1 MPSHSLTELLW
12 HGILFLSLSL
22 FPAFSSGSIGPSCS
36 GDFPSVI
43 RAEMS
48 DNLWAS
54 NSTLAQQRGIFLWV
68 GQQNWDTAHNNQTQ
82 PYPML
87 TVLSTFYNE
96 TYISTTSDGSQDL
109 PCPNSYTYN
118 SDWSFST
125 PLSDEPDYYTYTT
138 SMTCPGFYD
147 LSTSVPLYYQS
158 SANFTGSP
166 ESSPIA
172 KSLASISPKYAP
184 SLLSLVEPQHYLDS
198 SSSTQ
203 PMSINA
209 FYDNAQTVYGLVSSH
224 TNQLLGLG
232 LNSTVLTSLYNTGW
246 IASRSLGLYYGVPQS
261 SSDDSSTVR
270 NGTVILG
277 GYSTS
282 RLLGNFSTETYPIGK
297 FTLPKQCPWEIS
309 VSSVSVGS
317 RTLISNPFT
326 ACIEPSELFLALPH
340 SSYTGSL
347 PSSSANYTITL
358 SNGLVVEIP
367 SDLANTRELTD
378 EDMNSP
384 ILGVPFLSQ
393 VYLWADYQT
402 RELYT
407 GLANHTDAYLV
418 GSEDIQCVEHGSDVG
433 DLGWAVGSSSQDGGS
448 ATSSAVGSMATG
460 SKSAGVQGRVDGTV
474 ALGCI
479 LGTMIGMASI
489 L

>member
-1 MPSHSLTELLW
+1 
-12 HGILFLSLSL
+12 
-22 FPAFSSGSIGPSCS
+22 
-36 GDFPSVI
+36 
-43 RAEMS
+43 
-48 DNLWAS
+48 
-54 NSTLAQQRGIFLWV
+54 
-68 GQQNWDTAHNNQTQ
+68 
-82 PYPML
+82 
-87 TVLSTFYNE
+87 
-96 TYISTTSDGSQDL
+96 
-109 PCPNSYTYN
+109 
-118 SDWSFST
+118 
-125 PLSDEPDYYTYTT
+125 
-138 SMTCPGFYD
+138 
-147 LSTSVPLYYQS
+147 
-158 SANFTGSP
+158 
-166 ESSPIA
+166 
-172 KSLASISPKYAP
+172 
-184 SLLSLVEPQHYLDS
+184 
-198 SSSTQ
+198 
-203 PMSINA
+203 MSINA

-232 LNSTVLTSLYNTGW
+232 LNSTALTSLYNTGW

-277 GYSTS
+277 GYSNS
-282 RLLGNFSTETYPIGK
+282 RLLGNFSTETYTIGK
-297 FTLPKQCPWEIS
+297 FMLPKQCPWEVS

-317 RTLISNPFT
+317 TTLISTPFK
-326 ACIEPSELFLALPH
+326 ACIEPSELFLALPPA
-340 SSYTGSL
+340 SYTGSL

-384 ILGVPFLSQ
+384 ILGVPFLTQ

-448 ATSSAVGSMATG
+448 ATSSALGSMATG
-460 SKSAGVQGRVDGTV
+460 SKSVGVKGRVDGTV
-474 ALGCI
+474 ALGCV
-479 LGTMIGMASI
+479 LGMMVGMASI

>member
-1 MPSHSLTELLW
+1 MPSLSLTESLRHGFLL
-12 HGILFLSLSL
+12 LSLSL
-22 FPAFSSGSIGPSCS
+22 FPQFSSGSIGSSCS

-48 DNLWAS
+48 DNLWAA

-68 GQQNWDTAHNNQTQ
+68 GQQNWDTARNNQTQ

-87 TVLSTFYNE
+87 TVLSTLYNE

-118 SDWSFST
+118 SDWSFDT
-125 PLSDEPDYYTYTT
+125 PFSDEPDYYTYTT

-147 LSTSVPLYYQS
+147 LSTSVPLYYQTTS
-158 SANFTGSP
+158 NFTGSP
-166 ESSPIA
+166 ESGPVT
-172 KSLASISPKYAP
+172 KSLAPISPKYVP

-198 SSSTQ
+198 PSSPQ
-203 PMSINA
+203 PMSINT
-209 FYDNAQTVYGLVSSH
+209 FYDNALTVYGLVSSH
-224 TNQLLGLG
+224 TNQVLGLG
-232 LNSTVLTSLYNTGW
+232 LNSTVIASLYNTGW
-246 IASRSLGLYYGVPQS
+246 IASRSLGLYYGIPQS
-261 SSDDSSTVR
+261 SNDDSSSIR
-270 NGTVILG
+270 NGTVIFG

-282 RLLGNFSTETYPIGK
+282 RLLGNFSTDTYPIGK
-297 FTLPKQCPWEIS
+297 FTLPKQCPWEVS

-317 RTLISNPFT
+317 ATLISTPFK
-326 ACIEPSELFLALPH
+326 ACIEPSELYLALPAA
-340 SSYTGSL
+340 SFIGS
-347 PSSSANYTITL
+347 PPNIPANYTVKL
-358 SNGLVVEIP
+358 SNGLVIDIP
-367 SDLANTRELTD
+367 PELASTRELTD

-418 GSEDIQCVEHGSDVG
+418 GSEEIQCVEHDSDVG
-433 DLGWAVGSSSQDGGS
+433 DLGWAVGSSSQSGGS
-448 ATSSAVGSMATG
+448 ATSSAVGSQRTG
-460 SKSAGVQGRVDGTV
+460 TKSAGVRSGVDWAI
-474 ALGCI
+474 ALGCL
-479 LGTMIGMASI
+479 LGAIMGMISM